1 MYDLK
6 INYVNLGQLV
16 TSPHLINSYV
26 GLKGDWLFDY
36 FFVEEKGKET
46 ESDEFVRLPMGD

>member
-26 GLKGDWLFDY
+26 GLKGDWLFGY

-46 ESDEFVRLPMGD
+46 ESDEFVWLPMGD